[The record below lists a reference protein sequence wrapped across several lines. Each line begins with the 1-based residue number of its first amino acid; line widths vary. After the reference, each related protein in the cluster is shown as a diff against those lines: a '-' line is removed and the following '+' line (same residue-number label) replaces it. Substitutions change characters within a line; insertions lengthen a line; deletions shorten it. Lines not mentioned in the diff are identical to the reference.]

1 MASIRKTKKS
11 LKRELN
17 DTCDEIF
24 KYLSMRRRPSIKDIM
39 VHNALAEY
47 HNLLIEKL
55 NDLKKRK

>member
-1 MASIRKTKKS
+1 MTSIRKTKKA

-24 KYLSMRRRPSIKDIM
+24 KYLSMRRWPSIKEVM
-39 VHNALAEY
+39 VNNALAEY
-47 HNLLIEKL
+47 HKLLIEKL

>member
-1 MASIRKTKKS
+1 MTSIRKIKKS

-24 KYLSMRRRPSIKDIM
+24 KYLSMRRWPSIKDIM